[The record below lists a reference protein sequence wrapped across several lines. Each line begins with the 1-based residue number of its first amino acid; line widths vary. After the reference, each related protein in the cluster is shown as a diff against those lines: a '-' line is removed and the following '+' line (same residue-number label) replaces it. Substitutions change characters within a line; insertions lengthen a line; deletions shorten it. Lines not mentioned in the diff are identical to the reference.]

1 MTHYDQLH
9 RFLFDHHDI
18 RGEIVSLEQAYQD
31 VLKQRAYPVPIRHLL
46 GEFLA
51 AASLLSSLLKFD
63 GIMTLQA
70 RGDGP
75 LQTIMAECTRNR
87 NLRAIAQFD
96 GNHEFTDD
104 ITLPQLIG
112 SGHLAITIDPAQG
125 QRYQGLVPL
134 EADTLAGCL
143 EDYFRLSEQLPT
155 RFWLSADD
163 QRSAGLLLQTLPTPQ
178 HQSREETLE
187 VWEELTTLAASITT
201 EEQLT
206 LSHETQLHRLFH
218 QYAVRLFEPASL
230 RFQCSCSRERT
241 ANTLMSLGEAEV
253 REILAEQGVVELE
266 CQYCGEQY
274 RFDARDV
281 TELFQPDTPTL
292 H

>member
-1 MTHYDQLH
+1 MTHYDHLH

-31 VLKQRAYPVPIRHLL
+31 VLKQRAYPAPIRRLL

-75 LQTIMAECTRNR
+75 LQTIMAECTRNQ

-96 GNHEFTDD
+96 EAVLFPDD
-104 ITLPQLIG
+104 ITLPQLLG
-112 SGHLAITIDPAQG
+112 KGHLAITIDPAHG

-134 EADTLAGCL
+134 EAATLSGCL

-155 RFWLSADD
+155 RFWLSADAD
-163 QRSAGLLLQTLPTPQ
+163 HSAGLLLQTLPTPQ
-178 HQSREETLE
+178 HQSREETLD
-187 VWEELTTLAASITT
+187 VWDELTTLADSITP
-201 EEQLT
+201 EEQLQ
-206 LSHETQLHRLFH
+206 LPHETQLHRLFH
-218 QYAVRLFEPASL
+218 QYTVRVFEPASL
-230 RFQCSCSRERT
+230 RFQCSCSLERT
-241 ANTLMSLGEAEV
+241 AATLISLGEKEM
-253 REILAEQGVVELE
+253 RDILAEQGVVEVE
-266 CQYCGEQY
+266 CQYCGQQY
-274 RFDARDV
+274 RFDEVAI
-281 TELFQPDTPTL
+281 TELFKPDAPTL

>member
-1 MTHYDQLH
+1 MSHYDQLH
-9 RFLFDHHDI
+9 RFIFDHHDI
-18 RGEIVSLEQAYQD
+18 RGEIVSLQRAYQD
-31 VLKQRAYPVPIRHLL
+31 VLKQRTYPAPIRQLL

-63 GIMTLQA
+63 GIITLQA

-75 LQTIMAECTRNR
+75 LQTIMAECTRSR
-87 NLRAIAQFD
+87 NLRAIAQLD
-96 GNHEFTDD
+96 HETAISDD
-104 ITLPQLIG
+104 ATLPALIG
-112 SGHLAITIDPAQG
+112 NGHLAITIDPAQG

-143 EDYFRLSEQLPT
+143 EAYFRLSEQLPT
-155 RFWLSADD
+155 RFWLSANE
-163 QRSAGLLLQTLPTPQ
+163 QHCAGLLLQTLPTPQ

-187 VWEELTTLAASITT
+187 VWEELTTLAGSITA
-201 EEQLT
+201 EEQLQ
-206 LSHETQLHRLFH
+206 LPHDTQLHRLFH
-218 QYAVRLFEPASL
+218 QYTVRVFEPTPL

-241 ANTLMSLGEAEV
+241 TVTLISLGEAEM
-253 REILAEQGVVELE
+253 RQILAEQNLVELE

-274 RFDARDV
+274 RFDEKDIDA
-281 TELFQPDTPTL
+281 LFKPDAPTL

>member
-31 VLKQRAYPVPIRHLL
+31 VLKQRAYPAPIRQLL

-96 GNHEFTDD
+96 EAYDFTGDLA
-104 ITLPQLIG
+104 LPQLIG

-134 EADTLAGCL
+134 EASTLAGCL

-155 RFWLSADD
+155 RFWLSADE
-163 QRSAGLLLQTLPTPQ
+163 QHSAGLLLQTLPAPQ
-178 HQSREETLE
+178 HQSSEETRE
-187 VWEELTTLAASITT
+187 VWEELSALADSITPD
-201 EEQLT
+201 EQLT
-206 LSHETQLHRLFH
+206 LPHETQLHRLFH
-218 QYAVRLFEPASL
+218 QYTVRLFEPAAL

-241 ANTLMSLGEAEV
+241 ASTLISLGETEI
-253 REILAEQGVVELE
+253 REILAEQGIVELE

-274 RFDARDV
+274 RFDPGDI
-281 TELFQPDTPTL
+281 TELFQPDAPTL